1 MSPLLY
7 LLGLGHIVGVGK
19 VTIQDNKEERA
30 AGAGMCAYRNRI
42 GRTERGTVVVAAAA
56 AAAEHQFTF
65 IIHRRRLVLGPRL
78 ALHSC

>member
-30 AGAGMCAYRNRI
+30 AGAGMCVLIA
-42 GRTERGTVVVAAAA
+42 TE
-56 AAAEHQFTF
+56 
-65 IIHRRRLVLGPRL
+65 LGEQNVEL
-78 ALHSC
+78 L